1 MNSSLDFAPKQLKL
15 PDRKEISLCEAVT
28 AFVFGKAN
36 TMIQEMVDGEATN
49 EENSA
54 KAKDLTER
62 LHSAAYAGRIKFRGL
77 KNGDNPADGHRVID
91 PLYFSEPRGLRWG
104 SDEIWVRDLSP
115 RHPKFKSQPPFTLDW
130 RDVHLDRED
139 FEALLQAM
147 GVSVVQSLDADA
159 PGKLKTSRTGGPG
172 RPTSKHFVLKR
183 ARRRLDAGDYPSK
196 LSMFS
201 RELADALR
209 NEEPDAAP
217 MTAKT
222 VANAIRQLWNEHQ
235 KPPKPAGSS

>member
-1 MNSSLDFAPKQLKL
+1 MNSSVDFAPKQLKL
-15 PDRKEISLCEAVT
+15 PDRKEITLCEAVT

-36 TMIQEMVDGEATN
+36 DMIQEMLYGEATN

-54 KAKDLTER
+54 KAKDLIEQ

-77 KNGDNPADGHRVID
+77 KNGDKHSDGHRVID

-104 SDEIWVRDLSP
+104 GDEIWVRGLSP
-115 RHPKFKSQPPFTLDW
+115 EHPKFKSHRSFTWDW

-139 FEALLQAM
+139 FEALLRDM

-159 PGKLKTSRTGGPG
+159 PADRKTLTTGMPG
-172 RPTSKHFVLKR
+172 RPTSKHLVLER
-183 ARRRLDAGDYPSK
+183 ARRRTRCRRLPVYFGHVFAGTRRRTPQT
-196 LSMFS
+196 
-201 RELADALR
+201 R
-209 NEEPDAAP
+209 NHGAAP

-222 VANAIRQLWNEHQ
+222 VCQCYPGALAWA
-235 KPPKPAGSS
+235 P